1 VTAVGGMVFGATN
14 AFNPNSGYDLISRLL
29 TIVVLGGLG
38 SISGALVAA
47 VSMLVLED
55 VVAVAW
61 SPTWSTLVFFAVLV
75 VVLTVRPTG
84 LFGRTG
90 ARAQ

>member
-1 VTAVGGMVFGATN
+1 
-14 AFNPNSGYDLISRLL
+14 
-29 TIVVLGGLG
+29 
-38 SISGALVAA
+38 
-47 VSMLVLED
+47 
-55 VVAVAW
+55 
-61 SPTWSTLVFFAVLV
+61 VFFAVLV

>member
-1 VTAVGGMVFGATN
+1 
-14 AFNPNSGYDLISRLL
+14 
-29 TIVVLGGLG
+29 
-38 SISGALVAA
+38 
-47 VSMLVLED
+47 MLVLED

-75 VVLTVRPTG
+75 VVLTIRPTG
-84 LFGRTG
+84 LFGRTA